1 MTSWV
6 GQVIATLA
14 CVTLGSAC
22 TKSVDVSEKKSAVS
36 AVKVSSTA
44 GGLLPIAWVKTHAI
58 ADIDAAFATARADK
72 KPVFLFWTAAWCP
85 PCNHVKATIF
95 TRDEFVAKSRSFV
108 PVYIDGDTPSGQA
121 LGKRFN
127 VSGYPTMVLLTSD
140 GNEVTRLEGS
150 IEPAKYMQLLDHGL
164 AGGAS
169 ARQLLASA
177 LAGKSLSAA
186 DWRLL
191 AYYSWGTDDGQLVAE
206 QDVAPT
212 LLKLARSCPPEQ
224 REASSRL
231 LLQALG
237 AAATAKGDAKPNLDK
252 ADALASFSSV
262 LARPELVR
270 EHYDQLAFAA
280 DDIVGLVTTPKSA
293 QRNQLI
299 ETLNGAFDGLANDTT
314 LGNAGRIWATTGK
327 VAVARVQNK
336 EGNLPAALLDEVRA
350 QALRVDAEIVDPIER
365 QSVIYSAGSMLA
377 RAGLL
382 DESDALMTRELKR
395 SHSPYY
401 YMLVL
406 ASNAKKR
413 NTPAGNLAAID
424 WARQGYEAAVG
435 PATRLEWGGAYVRYL
450 IDLAPDDAARIE
462 KSAAQVIGEL
472 RTEPG
477 AFSGRSKRT
486 LERLS
491 GRLIAWNKNGRH
503 DDALARLN
511 AKATPVCAP
520 AAADASDRADCEN
533 LFKPARA

>member
-1 MTSWV
+1 MKPILT
-6 GQVIATLA
+6 IAIACAFLA
-14 CVTLGSAC
+14 TACSKSPDPAAKSADVAS
-22 TKSVDVSEKKSAVS
+22 TKSAS
-36 AVKVSSTA
+36 
-44 GGLLPIAWVKTHAI
+44 IAWVNTKTT
-58 ADIDAAFATARADK
+58 ADIDSAFAKAVADK

-85 PCNHVKATIF
+85 PCNHVKSTIF

-108 PVYIDGDTPSGQA
+108 PVYVDGDTPSGQA

-127 VSGYPTMVLLTSD
+127 VSGYPTMVLLTAD

-150 IEPAKYMQLLDHGL
+150 VEPAKYMQLLDYGL

-177 LAGKSLSAA
+177 LAGKSLSAE

-191 AYYSWGTDDGQLVAE
+191 AYYSWGTDDDQLVPE
-206 QDVAPT
+206 KDVPAT

-231 LLQALG
+231 VLHALG
-237 AAATAKGDAKPNLDK
+237 AVATAKDGAKPAIDK
-252 ADALASFSSV
+252 ADAIASVKSV

-270 EHYDQLAFAA
+270 EHYDQLAFSG
-280 DDIVGLVTTPKSA
+280 DDIVGAITAPKSA
-293 QRNQLI
+293 ERADLLTAWS
-299 ETLNGAFDGLANDTT
+299 EALDRLAKDPTLSQ
-314 LGNAGRIWATTGK
+314 AGRVWAINGK
-327 VAVARVQNK
+327 VALARLDNK
-336 EGNLPAALLDEVRA
+336 DGALSAPLLEEVRA
-350 QALRVDAEIVDPIER
+350 QAARADREITDLNGR

-413 NTPAGNLAAID
+413 NTPQGNVSAID
-424 WARQGYEAAVG
+424 WARQGYETSVG
-435 PATRLEWGGAYVRYL
+435 PATRLEWGGSYVRYL
-450 IDLAPDDAARIE
+450 IDLAPQDAAQIE
-462 KSAAQVIGEL
+462 KAAASVVSEL
-472 RTEPG
+472 RTESG

-486 LERLS
+486 LERMS
-491 GRLIAWNKNGRH
+491 GRVIAWNKDGKH
-503 DDALARLN
+503 DETLARLS
-511 AKATPVCAP
+511 AKVSPRCAG
-520 AAADASDRADCEN
+520 AAADAADRAACES
-533 LFKPARA
+533 LFVPAKRA